1 MVKKAISVLLA
12 LCAVCWCVL
21 PAAAQRETGKI
32 AVKLN
37 SDIAGATYKDAG
49 RLIELK
55 TDNVVLSTRGDGPV
69 YTVDYA
75 GTPVSG
81 ELKAGRTYNIYYS
94 LTAADGY
101 TLPDT
106 LNDGAVE
113 IECGNG
119 VKVISTQIVSLNDRN
134 GNPVYRGVKIYAT
147 VTVDSS
153 TFQRIIGYIYD
164 VILKIKAWSL
174 Y

>member
-1 MVKKAISVLLA
+1 MLRKAISVLLA
-12 LCAVCWCVL
+12 LCALCWCAL

-37 SDIAGATYKDAG
+37 SDIAGATRRDTD

-69 YTVDYA
+69 YTADCA
-75 GTPVSG
+75 GTVEYG
-81 ELKAGRTYNIYYS
+81 ELKAGRTYDVYYC

-101 TLPDT
+101 TLPET
-106 LNDGAVE
+106 LKDGDVE
-113 IECGNG
+113 IECGKG
-119 VKVISTQIVSLNDRN
+119 VSVISTQIESLNDRE
-134 GNPVYRGVKIYAT
+134 GNTIYRGIRIYAV
-147 VTVDSS
+147 VTADGSV
-153 TFQRIIGYIYD
+153 FQRVIGYFYD
-164 VILKIKAWSL
+164 LILKIKAWSL